1 MEMFKIL
8 GHLSIISSFC
18 MHNMSHNSDKF
29 KYIFRYA
36 SFPHWIA
43 TFLTLRGGVVQAT
56 KDSLTEQV

>member
-1 MEMFKIL
+1 
-8 GHLSIISSFC
+8 

-56 KDSLTEQV
+56 EDSLTEQV